1 MLAGNVYGVPQTPI
15 KQEFNANRMAAKKE
29 ITQAPPT
36 HEYSQSTL
44 GNGPGG
50 KVPFPVFD
58 NDSNSD

>member
-29 ITQAPPT
+29 INGTASTQP
-36 HEYSQSTL
+36 HDYSRSTL
-44 GNGPGG
+44 TG